1 MIRLS
6 KETDYGIVL
15 LTHLAADPQR
25 VSSSAREL
33 ARETHLPLP
42 MVSKIL
48 KLLTRREILRS
59 QRGVKGGYRLAR
71 QPGEISVAEIISA
84 MEGPIALTECV
95 GAPGDCRH
103 EPLCPVRVNW
113 QTISHAVRQAL
124 EGIALTDMARTIEP
138 DWLPLEDKSIQIV
151 SLQ

>member
-15 LTHLAADPQR
+15 LTHLADNVGRA
-25 VSSSAREL
+25 SYSARAL
-33 ARETHLPLP
+33 AQETHLPLP

-48 KLLTRREILRS
+48 KVLARQDLLHS

-71 QPGEISVAEIISA
+71 RPEEISVADIIGA

-95 GAPGDCRH
+95 SAPGDCRH

-113 QTISHAVRQAL
+113 QTISRAVRQAL
-124 EGIALTDMARTIEP
+124 EGIALSDMTRRFEP
-138 DWLPLEDKSIQIV
+138 DWPHLENPPIQIV

>member
-25 VSSSAREL
+25 VSYSAREL
-33 ARETHLPLP
+33 AQETHLPLP

-48 KLLTRREILRS
+48 KLLTRRDLLRS

-71 QPGEISVAEIISA
+71 RPEMISVAKIISA

-95 GAPGDCRH
+95 SASGDCRH
-103 EPLCPVRVNW
+103 ELLCPVRGNW
-113 QTISHAVRQAL
+113 KTISHAVRQAL
-124 EGIALTDMARTIEP
+124 EGITLTDMARTFEP
-138 DWLPLEDKSIQIV
+138 DWLPFQDKSIQIV